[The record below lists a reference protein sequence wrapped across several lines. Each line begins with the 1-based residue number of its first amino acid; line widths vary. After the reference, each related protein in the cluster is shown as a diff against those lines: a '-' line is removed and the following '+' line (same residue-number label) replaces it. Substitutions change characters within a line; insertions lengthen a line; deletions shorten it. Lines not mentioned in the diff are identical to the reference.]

1 MISMKSKF
9 KFNWNSN
16 FFAHLFSVNIFGL
29 LEALCDTKAISLHAN
44 GITETIS
51 SSKTF
56 EHIKYYY
63 RRAIEKSI
71 FCIVYCTLH
80 NDIIQRIQN
89 KKCRKEQSRKWKKKS
104 EQFWIYL
111 FSNGYRWDKILKL
124 FAFNGTY
131 TFSWRYPLNNNKK
144 SIIFCKMR

>member
-1 MISMKSKF
+1 MISMKS

-16 FFAHLFSVNIFGL
+16 FFAHLFSVNIFVL
-29 LEALCDTKAISLHAN
+29 LEALCDTEAISLHAN
-44 GITETIS
+44 GITEIIS
-51 SSKTF
+51 SSKIF

-63 RRAIEKSI
+63 RRAIEKSL

-89 KKCRKEQSRKWKKKS
+89 KNAERSNRINEWKKS
-104 EQFWIYL
+104 EKFPIYL